1 VKIALVQQ
9 HATRDPE
16 ENRERGRRA
25 FLEAAGRAGV
35 AICYDRH
42 FPEYMRALRLLG
54 AECDFRKNREC
65 HARRHFLEDRR
76 PGVYRKL
83 GLMAKRPAD

>member
-16 ENRERGRRA
+16 E
-25 FLEAAGRAGV
+25 
-35 AICYDRH
+35 
-42 FPEYMRALRLLG
+42 
-54 AECDFRKNREC
+54 NREC